1 MSSGT
6 AKMPLD
12 TAGNDTDCQPRSSAQ
27 RNAASS
33 ACLSLS
39 SSSPS
44 PKRGPT
50 AWITPLNG
58 SFPAVVTTALPVGSG
73 PRLRTMRSDSSC
85 SAGPAAR
92 EMIPATPPPCARWP
106 LAALTMASTG
116 SSSRLPRTTSKTR
129 PGATSSWKSAL
140 LALLH
145 LRFCPEPPHQLFDP
159 ALHQLLL
166 DARPDLGEGWK
177 LHLPHVVEL
186 DDMEAVARLHRHL
199 RVLAFLELRHGV
211 GELPVEHARHVPVEV
226 AATVLGAVVLRI
238 LGRQLVE
245 LSALLQLGDH
255 ALRLVL
261 GLDQDMARLV
271 LLVAGL
277 GPRALVFLLHFV
289 VRDRVLAHPV
299 ADVGADQDFLS
310 RQVEL
315 GQHLGGLPHP
325 RALRFLR
332 HDLPVDQLVAHHGA
346 RLVIVRSAAR
356 GLLLH
361 HEVHAR
367 ARHRHA
373 VHGGDRAALGSGLR
387 GRLCCRLGGV
397 FRLGLSEHKGRRR
410 EQRDCEHSNLHRLP
424 FSSSGL
430 RAVMASAWMG
440 SGISSPRA
448 WYTMR

>member
-6 AKMPLD
+6 AKMPLE

-33 ACLSLS
+33 ACRSLS
-39 SSSPS
+39 SSPPS

-50 AWITPLNG
+50 AWITPLKG
-58 SFPAVVTTALPVGSG
+58 SFPAVVTTALPTAIG
-73 PRLRTMRSDSSC
+73 PRQRTMRSDSSC
-85 SAGPAAR
+85 SAAPAAR
-92 EMIPATPPPCARWP
+92 EMMLATAPPCARWP

-145 LRFCPEPPHQLFDP
+145 LRFCPKPPHQLFDL

-166 DARPDLGEGWK
+166 DARPDLGEGRK

-186 DDMEAVARLHRHL
+186 DDMEAVARAHRRL
-199 RVLAFLELRHGV
+199 RVLAFLELHHGV
-211 GELPVEHARHVPVEV
+211 GELRVEHARHVPVEV
-226 AATVLGAVVLRI
+226 AAAVLGAVILRI

-245 LSALLQLGDH
+245 LPALLQLGDH

-261 GLDQDMARLV
+261 GLDQDVPRLV

-277 GPRALVFLLHFV
+277 GLRAVVFLLHVV

-299 ADVGADQDFLS
+299 ADKGADQDFLS

-315 GQHLGGLPHP
+315 GLHLGGLRHP

-332 HDLPVDQLVAHHGA
+332 HDLAVDQLVAHHGA
-346 RLVIVRSAAR
+346 RLVVVGSAAR

-361 HEVHAR
+361 HEVQPR

-373 VHGGDRAALGSGLR
+373 VHGGDRP
-387 GRLCCRLGGV
+387 RLGGGLRRRLGTV
-397 FRLGLSEHKGRRR
+397 FRLGLSERKGRRD
-410 EQRDCEHSNLHRLP
+410 EQGDCEDSNLHRLP

-430 RAVMASAWMG
+430 CAVMASA
-440 SGISSPRA
+440 
-448 WYTMR
+448 